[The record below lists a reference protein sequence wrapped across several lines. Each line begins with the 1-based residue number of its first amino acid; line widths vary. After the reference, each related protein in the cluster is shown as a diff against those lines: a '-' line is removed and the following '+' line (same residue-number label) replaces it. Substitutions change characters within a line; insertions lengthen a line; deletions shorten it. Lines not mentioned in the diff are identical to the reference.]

1 MRQNELEV
9 VMLPEKAKRLS
20 AARREKPA
28 ATFTP
33 LLQAYPNPSR
43 GPVYLT
49 YTTVE
54 GVEHGELH
62 IHTAD
67 GRLVKQIAL
76 GNANGIIELQPKELT
91 SGLHIATL
99 YFDGIQVGTTKLN
112 ILR

>member
-1 MRQNELEV
+1 MLAHRALAVPDQYRAV
-9 VMLPEKAKRLS
+9 V
-20 AARREKPA
+20 
-28 ATFTP
+28 
-33 LLQAYPNPSR
+33 YPSR

-49 YTTVE
+49 YTTLE

-67 GRLVKQIAL
+67 GRLVKQVPL
-76 GNANGIIELQPKELT
+76 GNANGVIEVQTNELT

-112 ILR
+112 VLR